1 MRTLVLL
8 VLAASAR
15 LSLAQGMPD
24 LTVYV
29 PTLAENAHE
38 ELKSIGANDCTL
50 QPSDHCADGPGLRK
64 LLRFSVLVLNRGD
77 ADLFLGTPTADDPRF
92 VFSQCHNHFHFETFA
107 RYELRQR
114 GGTMPIKLG
123 QKRSFCIEDLRA
135 DPEAP
140 FTRSCANDA
149 DCEGHGQCANG
160 VCQYNC
166 NYQGIQPG
174 RGDIYESNLDCQWI
188 DTTDVAPGEYDLWV
202 FVNTAGLLPDSD
214 PTNDTAMIPVT
225 VGPAA
230 DAPVPTVRVRVKK
243 KAKVGRPLKIA
254 WKTKLTGGAS
264 NVAGY
269 DVFLARD
276 GVSFDELLATG
287 LTAKKLKWTVAGAA
301 SPNAAVKVV
310 AWTKALQRGSGTSR
324 PLRIVP

>member
-1 MRTLVLL
+1 MRALVLL
-8 VLAASAR
+8 ALAVSAR
-15 LSLAQGMPD
+15 LVLAQGMPD
-24 LTVYV
+24 LAVYA
-29 PTLAENAHE
+29 PTLMENAHE

-50 QPSDHCADGPGLRK
+50 QPSDHCVDGPGLRK

-77 ADLFLGTPTADDPRF
+77 ADLFLGTPTAGDPRF

-123 QKRSFCIEDLRA
+123 QKRSFCIEDLRT

-140 FTRSCANDA
+140 FARACTGDA

-166 NYQGIQPG
+166 TYQGIQPG

-214 PTNDTAMIPVT
+214 PTNDMTMIPVT
-225 VGPAA
+225 IGPAA
-230 DAPVPTVRVRVKK
+230 DSPVPTVHVRVKR

-254 WKTKLTGGAS
+254 WKTKLAGGLA
-264 NVAGY
+264 NIAGY

-276 GVSFDELLATG
+276 GLNYTELLATG
-287 LTAKKLKWTVAGAA
+287 VDAKKYKWTVAGEP
-301 SPNAAVKVV
+301 SENAVIEVV
-310 AWTKALQRGSGTSR
+310 AWTKALQRGSGR
-324 PLRIVP
+324 IRLRIVP

>member
-1 MRTLVLL
+1 MRALVLL
-8 VLAASAR
+8 VLAVSVRLAS
-15 LSLAQGMPD
+15 AQGMPD
-24 LTVYV
+24 LMVYV
-29 PTLAENAHE
+29 PALMENEHE
-38 ELKSIGANDCTL
+38 ELKSIGPDDCTL
-50 QPSDHCADGPGLRK
+50 QPSDRCVDGPGLRK

-77 ADLFLGTPTADDPRF
+77 ADLFLGTPTAGDPRF
-92 VFSQCHNHFHFETFA
+92 VFSQCHNHFHFESFA
-107 RYELRQR
+107 RYELRPR
-114 GGTMPIKLG
+114 GGAVPIKLG

-135 DPEAP
+135 DPDDPKARAC
-140 FTRSCANDA
+140 TSDA
-149 DCEGHGQCANG
+149 DCDGHGKCANG

-166 NYQGIQPG
+166 TYQGIQPG

-202 FVNTAGLLPDSD
+202 FVNTEGLLPESD
-214 PTNDTAMIPVT
+214 LTNDSAMIPVT

-230 DAPVPTVRVRVKK
+230 DAPVPTVKVRVKK

-254 WKTKLTGGAS
+254 WKTKLAGGLS

-276 GVSFDELLATG
+276 GVNFTELLATG
-287 LTAKKLKWTVAGAA
+287 VDAKKYKWTVAGAA
-301 SPNAAVKVV
+301 SQNAAIKIV

>member
-1 MRTLVLL
+1 MRALVLL

-15 LSLAQGMPD
+15 LALAQGMPD
-24 LTVYV
+24 LTVYA
-29 PTLAENAHE
+29 PTLAENVKE
-38 ELKSIGANDCTL
+38 ELKSIGPNDCTL
-50 QPSDHCADGPGLRK
+50 QPSDRCVEGPGLRK

-123 QKRSFCIEDLRA
+123 QKRSFCVEDLRA
-135 DPEAP
+135 DPDDPKA
-140 FTRSCANDA
+140 RACASDA
-149 DCEGHGQCANG
+149 ECEGHGQCANG

-276 GVSFDELLATG
+276 GVNFDELLATG
-287 LTAKKLKWTVAGAA
+287 LTTKKLKWTAVGAA
-301 SPNAAVKVV
+301 SENAAIKVV